1 MLKLYST
8 LTKKFYDESE
18 RDVALAAEDAIRKQY
33 AERQKK
39 AFAEK
44 AARDAK
50 KKKNRETGIK
60 MYSNGKEIT
69 DEKEKLLTLE
79 KFFTEMRE
87 FENRFN
93 SLFRM
98 F

>member
-18 RDVALAAEDAIRKQY
+18 RNTALAAEDAIRKQY
-33 AERQKK
+33 FKHQRKAPSEKDACDAQKK
-39 AFAEK
+39 GC
-44 AARDAK
+44 
-50 KKKNRETGIK
+50 ETEVK

-69 DEKEKLLTLE
+69 DEEKKFLILE
-79 KFFTEMRE
+79 KFFAEMRD
-87 FENRFN
+87 FERCFN
-93 SLFRM
+93 SLFRP